1 MDITDALAPVSDQ
14 LDAIELAAPR
24 TFTID
29 TGSRLGIREGKAV
42 AEIRLVDFPRV
53 WRPSKGM
60 LDVLAACWGTDGTQY
75 VGRRVTVYNDPEVM
89 FGKVKTG
96 GVRISH
102 LSHIDGPRN
111 LTIRASGQGRTQ
123 QWHVDPLPDAQAPR
137 TPPADRPTPEQM
149 RTLGECFTEARIT
162 TGADKAGYIAD
173 VIGHPLSSWDDLSA
187 ADVEAVTV
195 RLRTYSGA
203 PADEPWA
210 ADAPEDGA

>member
-1 MDITDALAPVSDQ
+1 MDLTRTIIPKSDQ
-14 LDAIELAAPR
+14 KNADNFLAGPQ
-24 TFTID
+24 TFTVTDEIEYADEQQPAGLVLDGD
-29 TGSRLGIREGKAV
+29 TAHPYKPCKSMR
-42 AEIRLVDFPRV
+42 RV
-53 WRPSKGM
+53 
-60 LDVLAACWGTDGTQY
+60 LDVAWGKESY
-75 VGRRVTVYNDPEVM
+75 VGRRLTLYNDPAVR
-89 FGKVKTG
+89 FGGQETG
-96 GVRISH
+96 GIRISH
-102 LSHIDGPRN
+102 LSHIRKTLRFN
-111 LTIRASGQGRTQ
+111 LTETKGKKRPFT
-123 QWHVDPLPDAQAPR
+123 VEPLPDAQAPR

-149 RTLGECFTEARIT
+149 RALGECFTEARIT